1 MWFQFDLSESDTKG
15 QNCGIK
21 VGKVGYHEKIKF
33 RTSRFMSIIVL
44 HTVKWE
50 HDVSVSELQWLN
62 IGMFAVLSIL
72 IMFSYS

>member
-33 RTSRFMSIIVL
+33 IT
-44 HTVKWE
+44 
-50 HDVSVSELQWLN
+50 
-62 IGMFAVLSIL
+62 
-72 IMFSYS
+72 